1 MLETAKQVVKSRT
14 ESHSDVAGSAPA
26 KAHQASLTERQ
37 FGEILLK
44 RLRDAK
50 GEVRLRN
57 FTEEWI
63 STEDGMVHE
72 ISVELQPMQP
82 GE

>member
-14 ESHSDVAGSAPA
+14 ESHSDVAGSPAA
-26 KAHQASLTERQ
+26 KAHQAAMTERQ
-37 FGEILLK
+37 FGETLLK
-44 RLRDAK
+44 RLRDAN

-57 FTEEWI
+57 FQEDWI
-63 STEDGMVHE
+63 STDDGMVHE
-72 ISVELQPMQP
+72 ISVELQPMQV